1 VSLAGGDRRQRVGGC
16 LDLALVGRRVQLGV
30 GVGADDLVLGRN
42 ASVVGGAAGAG
53 WWPVVFSGSPSRRR
67 GPWISAS
74 AVARRRSSG
83 HERLQRPDPVQQQEL
98 GGRVLAVVADHSAYD
113 GPVLLFHVRA
123 VVAAPW
129 MRAGEG
135 DLPLLTAVEQVVVE
149 ELATVVGI
157 DADGREHMISEMCS
171 SSAMT
176 RRRALLRT
184 ERFSV
189 RPVAISVTVRV

>member
-1 VSLAGGDRRQRVGGC
+1 
-16 LDLALVGRRVQLGV
+16 
-30 GVGADDLVLGRN
+30 
-42 ASVVGGAAGAG
+42 
-53 WWPVVFSGSPSRRR
+53 
-67 GPWISAS
+67 
-74 AVARRRSSG
+74 
-83 HERLQRPDPVQQQEL
+83 
-98 GGRVLAVVADHSAYD
+98 
-113 GPVLLFHVRA
+113 
-123 VVAAPW
+123 